1 VDAKLFDRK
10 IRFLVDTGSQL
21 NLICHKN
28 VPKNIKII
36 KTQIEVNDYSGGK
49 IDVFGK
55 IEAEIFINDVS
66 WGKSIFYVVSN
77 HLSQILGVPALVDN
91 EILINLKK
99 SKMIQAGPVQRFCQL
114 NQIEIAREENEVEK
128 FKAFSTTTLTFK
140 PKSEILID
148 LEIENLD
155 RTMNLFFEKSNLGES
170 KLQIIPSFQTVQIS
184 VKNAKN
190 GLKIFLQF
198 E

>member
-198 E
+198 K

>member
-1 VDAKLFDRK
+1 MDAKLFDRK

-77 HLSQILGVPALVDN
+77 HLSQILGVFA
-91 EILINLKK
+91 
-99 SKMIQAGPVQRFCQL
+99 
-114 NQIEIAREENEVEK
+114 
-128 FKAFSTTTLTFK
+128 
-140 PKSEILID
+140 
-148 LEIENLD
+148 
-155 RTMNLFFEKSNLGES
+155 
-170 KLQIIPSFQTVQIS
+170 II
-184 VKNAKN
+184 
-190 GLKIFLQF
+190 
-198 E
+198 